1 MFGQL
6 VAWLGT
12 QSRRLARA
20 LGILAVF
27 AVRAAGAIWSV
38 ARVPLIG
45 ALKVLA
51 ALIVIFEEWGWRPLS
66 NLLGQLARFRVW

>member
-1 MFGQL
+1 MLGQL

-38 ARVPLIG
+38 VRVPLIG
-45 ALKVLA
+45 VLKVLA

-66 NLLGQLARFRVW
+66 TLLGQLA